1 MWNYCYVNLVKKL
14 FLVAGTAANQEPKL
28 KLTDTKLSVPVVTL
42 STQYNIKLLKKLE
55 SDLKKKNELE

>member
-1 MWNYCYVNLVKKL
+1 MVKKL

-55 SDLKKKNELE
+55 SDF

>member
-1 MWNYCYVNLVKKL
+1 MWNDCYVNVVKKL

-55 SDLKKKNELE
+55 SDF

>member
-55 SDLKKKNELE
+55 SDLKKKN